1 VRIILPFLFVT
12 LVLFASAQT
21 NQLVSTN
28 KTKTTNGA
36 SGTTQN
42 QIGENTAFAHEVEEA
57 RAACIQTRRRIC
69 GKIVRV
75 LPEGLV
81 VDSGYTNLMRE
92 PLTHSWLVPGTAEA
106 IRPANLVEE
115 NQPGSV
121 CVGLVFLRDIPKGAG
136 VKPKVYD
143 YVNMEAF
150 PVGPHTYTSVGE
162 LQRTVRS
169 FSSKLAKSVEW
180 KLGEGKKENT
190 PAK

>member
-1 VRIILPFLFVT
+1 VRIILPFLFIT
-12 LVLFASAQT
+12 LFASVQT
-21 NQLVSTN
+21 NQVVFTN
-28 KTKTTNGA
+28 QTKTTNGG
-36 SGTTQN
+36 SGTIQN
-42 QIGENTAFAHEVEEA
+42 QIGESAAFAHEVEEA

-69 GKIVRV
+69 GKIVKV

-92 PLTHSWLVPGTAEA
+92 PLTRSWLMPGTVEA
-106 IRPANLVEE
+106 ARPANLVED

-121 CVGLVFLRDIPKGAG
+121 CVGLVFLKDIPKGPGA
-136 VKPKVYD
+136 KPKVYD
-143 YVNMEAF
+143 YVNIEAF
-150 PVGPHTYTSVGE
+150 PGGPHTYASVGE
-162 LQRTVRS
+162 LQRTVRG